1 MTASVTRLLGRAY
14 SAYRA
19 RQAEAD
25 LRFVFGLAER
35 GPLRQAHV
43 SLLHRAYRTRV
54 YRALRGWE
62 ARRTWRSIPK
72 DDPLDA
78 IEYGNGAEEDEV
90 FLRAFA
96 HEARIYGRHDVAAA
110 ATARATELGRRVGRH
125 APPTTRAVRPQTRS
139 RGAGRPTPRRT
150 RARSGSRGD
159 PPDDPDDAEHDRLGR
174 APRGRRGVVPGRARP

>member
-110 ATARATELGRRVGRH
+110 ATARATDSGAASDGTHRRRH
-125 APPTTRAVRPQTRS
+125 APFVRRRAPVAPGGRPRGALARVRVRAATLPTTLT
-139 RGAGRPTPRRT
+139 TPST
-150 RARSGSRGD
+150 TG
-159 PPDDPDDAEHDRLGR
+159 
-174 APRGRRGVVPGRARP
+174 